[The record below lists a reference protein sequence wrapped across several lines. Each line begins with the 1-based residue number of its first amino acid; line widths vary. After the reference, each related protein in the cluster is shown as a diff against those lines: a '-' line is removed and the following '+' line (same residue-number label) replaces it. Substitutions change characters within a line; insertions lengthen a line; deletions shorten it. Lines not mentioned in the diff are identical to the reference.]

1 MRNKKI
7 IENLLTARTRRTRG
21 NPGPV
26 VVGSWR
32 LRDLCAFA
40 VQLMGFRYILSGFL
54 TVLFL
59 FSVTVSVVSAAASG
73 DNARQNEKDVP
84 GGARHEDI
92 RALEEEIPLYEEQ
105 NQGMRKLLHDLES
118 DDPYIVVDTENNRLT
133 LRQGDKVLLTAVVG
147 TGSRQSVEEETGRN
161 WFFESPQGSLSVLG
175 KERNPVWIRPDWSYV
190 EENMPIPPLN
200 DPDRI
205 VREVLGKYA
214 LILGNGY
221 KIHGTKYTELLGTH
235 FTHGCISV
243 GDNDLE
249 FLYKNVKVGTKVYIY

>member
-1 MRNKKI
+1 MS
-7 IENLLTARTRRTRG
+7 G
-21 NPGPV
+21 SPV
-26 VVGSWR
+26 F

-40 VQLMGFRYILSGFL
+40 VRS
-54 TVLFL
+54 
-59 FSVTVSVVSAAASG
+59 FSLYGTALCLCVSVALLICPHTTRAS
-73 DNARQNEKDVP
+73 DDEFPLDVLR
-84 GGARHEDI
+84 AKVA
-92 RALEEEIPLYEEQ
+92 ALEKEAAVLEEQ
-105 NQGMRKLLHDLES
+105 NQGLSRMLKEM
-118 DDPYIVVDTENNRLT
+118 DDDAPYIVVDTENNRLT

-147 TGSRQSVEEETGRN
+147 TGSRQFIEEETGRN
-161 WFFESPQGSLSVLG
+161 WYFESPMGSLTVLG

-190 EENMPIPPLN
+190 EENMPVPAEN

-243 GDNDLE
+243 GDKDLE
-249 FLYKNVKVGTKVYIY
+249 KLYKTVKIGTKVYIY